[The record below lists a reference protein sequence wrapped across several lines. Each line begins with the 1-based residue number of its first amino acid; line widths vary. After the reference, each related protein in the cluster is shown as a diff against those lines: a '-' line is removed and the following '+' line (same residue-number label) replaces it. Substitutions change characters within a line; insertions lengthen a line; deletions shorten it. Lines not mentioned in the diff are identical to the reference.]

1 MSIAVK
7 HSNIVKNDSKPDIA
21 TLLVALTRSLYRTMR
36 SASPNC
42 SFLEVKTL
50 AIVHEQ
56 KNPSMKEISDE
67 LGISSP
73 AATPII
79 DRLIESKD
87 VIRSEDENDRRIV
100 RIIITAQGRKTFEKN
115 RNVIYDAIN
124 KKAGILST
132 KEQSELARI
141 LKKLHA

>member
-1 MSIAVK
+1 MSKAIK
-7 HSNIVKNDSKPDIA
+7 TNISDSKPDIA
-21 TLLVALTRSLYRTMR
+21 TLLVGLTRSLYRTMR

-42 SFLEVKTL
+42 SFLEMKTL
-50 AIVHEQ
+50 TIVHEQ
-56 KNPSMKEISDE
+56 KNPSMREISDE

-87 VIRSEDENDRRIV
+87 VIRSEDENDRRVV
-100 RIIITAQGRKTFEKN
+100 RITITAQGKKTFEKN

-124 KKAGILST
+124 KRAAILST
-132 KEQSELARI
+132 SEREELVKI